1 MTKVELLSVE
11 GDREGFLSFLLE
23 ADESEEMVRTYLN
36 EGELLAVE
44 VDGTTAGEVLV
55 IPIGEAPVGEAPVG
69 DTPEGDTPE
78 GDTPEGG
85 TWEIRNIAIAEERRG
100 KGVGRRAIELLADLA
115 AANGVGRLLVGTAD
129 IAWETHRFYLRCG
142 FRYTGVRRG
151 FFERYPE
158 PVLFDGMVVR
168 DMVLFDRPTSD
179 GRFVLP

>member
-1 MTKVELLSVE
+1 MTKVELFPVE
-11 GDREGFLSFLLE
+11 GDREAFLPLLLE
-23 ADESEEMVRTYLN
+23 ADESVEMVRTYLK
-36 EGELLAVE
+36 EGQLLVVE
-44 VDGTTAGEVLV
+44 VDGTTAGELLV
-55 IPIGEAPVGEAPVG
+55 VPVGVASDG
-69 DTPEGDTPE
+69 DTPEGE
-78 GDTPEGG
+78 
-85 TWEIRNIAIAEERRG
+85 TWEIRNIAIAEEQRG
-100 KGVGRRAIELLADLA
+100 RGVGRRAIELLAGLA

-179 GRFVLP
+179 GPFVPS

>member
-1 MTKVELLSVE
+1 MTKVELLPVH
-11 GDREGFLSFLLE
+11 GDREAFLPLLLE
-23 ADESEEMVRTYLN
+23 ADESEEMVRTYLK
-36 EGELLAVE
+36 EGQLLAVE
-44 VDGTTAGEVLV
+44 VDGTTAGEMLV
-55 IPIGEAPVGEAPVG
+55 IPVGVAPDG
-69 DTPEGDTPE
+69 DTPEGETPE
-78 GDTPEGG
+78 GE
-85 TWEIRNIAIAEERRG
+85 TWEIRNIAIAEEQRG
-100 KGVGRRAIELLADLA
+100 RGVGRRAIELLADLA

-179 GRFVLP
+179 GPFPPS

>member
-1 MTKVELLSVE
+1 MTKLELLPVE
-11 GDREGFLSFLLE
+11 GDREGFLSLLLE

-36 EGELLAVE
+36 EGQLLAVE
-44 VDGTTAGEVLV
+44 VDGTTAGEMLV
-55 IPIGEAPVGEAPVG
+55 VPLDEAPEVETPQGE
-69 DTPEGDTPE
+69 
-78 GDTPEGG
+78 

-100 KGVGRRAIELLADLA
+100 QGVGRRAIELLADLA

-142 FRYTGVRRG
+142 FRYRGVRRG

-158 PVLFDGMVVR
+158 PLLFDGMVLR

-179 GRFVLP
+179 GPFVPS